1 MKPANQKAPGSNRDM
16 DIYEAYVRRCLAMG
30 IPEKSIATQ
39 QKYFDINR
47 TASRGGL

>member
-1 MKPANQKAPGSNRDM
+1 MSAGGRKAPGSNRDM

-30 IPEKSIATQ
+30 IPEKSIATP

-47 TASRGGL
+47 TASRSGL